1 MQERD
6 SRKDDDK
13 FLGDACGNSGNNA
26 KTAKSRWEAIGK
38 PLDILVSCM
47 MSRILNVAM
56 FVHYCSLT
64 YEFHGTSK
72 CRGISLSL

>member
-26 KTAKSRWEAIGK
+26 KTAKSHWKAVGK
-38 PLDILVSCM
+38 PLESHWI
-47 MSRILNVAM
+47 
-56 FVHYCSLT
+56 YW
-64 YEFHGTSK
+64 
-72 CRGISLSL
+72 